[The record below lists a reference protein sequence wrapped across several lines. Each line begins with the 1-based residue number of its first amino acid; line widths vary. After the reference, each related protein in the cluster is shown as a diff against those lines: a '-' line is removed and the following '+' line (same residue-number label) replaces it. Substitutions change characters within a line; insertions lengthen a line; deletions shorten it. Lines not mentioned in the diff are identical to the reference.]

1 MTRNLKKSLAFLLVL
16 VQLFMLMPVLQP
28 QVKATD
34 TETEEDPPALNRV
47 IEGTVR
53 FGSFNYSGDKGEG
66 TSNDGDER
74 DGVDYVSTFYY
85 TDDYFSRS
93 AINPKAQ
100 TATTKTMEWTELED
114 LSMATLSK
122 NFTVA
127 VYGSSENTFPTDWN
141 NKDKNGK
148 RFLTDCG
155 FSNLF
160 TSSEFNGPTGKDTLG
175 YMFGSKQITVYDQKT
190 QQNKTFTLVAV
201 GVRGGG
207 YGAEWASNLTIGN
220 SNGAAG
226 QNSNNS
232 LKYRHYGFDYNA
244 QRVLSDLREYT
255 KNMTGDL
262 KYWVVGYSRAGAIA
276 NLVAGDITTNASQYK
291 TTMDD
296 VYGYTFEAACGAL
309 KSDEAATG
317 TNFPNIHNI
326 INPMDAVPLVS
337 PPEFNHCRLGMDYRL
352 PFHGNVSD
360 AQNITYYSRMRAVLP
375 LVAALAP
382 LYNKNVSNNDKD
394 KTEDT
399 IVTDS
404 APDKYPYRST
414 IQMKSFGIMAYNNG
428 FVNDVSNSKI
438 APSGGWYM
446 DEFLKSFV
454 TKFFSSRAWDASKL
468 RETFTTILWQ
478 KVHTGWNADD
488 MHRDDHASH
497 EYEYVKYYQ
506 EALRTLAY
514 EALKNPGMGL
524 SALDGIMDNAMSTLK
539 FEDYLNGAGILF
551 SYGVMDGSG
560 GGWGYESSVGD
571 MISPMASLINSIID
585 GIGLFDSS
593 ALPSIHDAITA
604 ITPVLTWLYCD
615 DHTFCNG
622 EYLGTVFANVGTILV
637 THAPELSVSWLMSLD
652 DVFISDY
659 REITLPKNTAVS
671 MKVLREGIDYTDES
685 ELQFLKENGAKNA
698 DVPGVEVA
706 AFVHGTKTLSK
717 DDRITVTE
725 SGDNFT
731 IRYPGTMDVRF
742 EVTAAD
748 ERFDD
753 ISLNLSDW
761 TPGTNV
767 VNAKS
772 TCIRAGKND
781 DEGLNEGNIKTV
793 SIDHAMTTQD
803 DTPDAQHINGLVDAN
818 GSITVPL
825 SGTDTLNIM
834 SWHGSNQVVG
844 QKDTTYYVSLDK
856 APRSVVAEYT
866 MQTVL
871 ADNVM
876 EQPEDLNEQFTV
888 TEEHQLVWTGNP
900 TSESKTYAKTGAR
913 SFTAFDLSALGNAQ
927 ASKVESVVDAGYY
940 STRQSVTVVPAAN
953 IYYDD
958 TLLDSTKKV
967 DASVSA
973 PNYENTIKTITSTG
987 TPVTTDN
994 LAAFKFTGTRIDLY
1008 MNTTSSDQ
1016 FVSAYILDAD
1026 GNLYVQDG
1034 VKTSMLIT
1042 GKSTNNLT
1050 NVPVIS
1056 FTGLRRGTYTL
1067 AVIAPSRSSYTLDGV
1082 RVYDESKASYASV
1095 RETLL
1100 GLEDW
1105 KGDTTVSGTVYL
1117 DYNNNGNATRNNYE
1131 TAGPKGEVY
1140 LKNGNGVAFTI
1151 DGYSASANYRIG
1163 MSAVNGT
1170 AVNVDIN
1177 GEPYTVSATTHMFYD
1192 LHPTATGNVVI
1203 RVTGGN
1209 GILSVTDVEEVLPA
1223 LTGSRRLSFSASPEL
1238 MLFAKSLSVIPEE
1251 TPVPEETAA
1260 PVETAA
1266 PEETADPAEDPVVT
1280 PTPEPTPS
1288 PTPVTTP
1295 TPKPTPDIAQLVS
1308 DFMRSLFG
1316 GFGRLFRP

>member
-1 MTRNLKKSLAFLLVL
+1 MLAL
-16 VQLFMLMPVLQP
+16 VQLFVLFPILQP
-28 QVKATD
+28 QVQAAD
-34 TETEEDPPALNRV
+34 AEAEENPPALNRV

-53 FGSFNYSGDKGEG
+53 FGSFNYSGDKGAG

-100 TATTKTMEWTELED
+100 TATTKTLEWTELED

-127 VYGSSENTFPTDWN
+127 VYGSSENTFPTDWS

-148 RFLTDCG
+148 RFLTECG
-155 FSNLF
+155 FTNLF

-317 TNFPNIHNI
+317 TIFPNIHNI

-360 AQNITYYSRMRAVLP
+360 ALNTTYYSRMRAVLP

-394 KTEDT
+394 KTEDP

-404 APDKYPYRST
+404 APDKYPYRSK
-414 IQMKSFGIMAYNNG
+414 IQLKSFGITDYNQG
-428 FVNDVSNSKI
+428 FVEDVSTSTI
-438 APSGGWYM
+438 APSGWYM

-468 RETFTTILWQ
+468 RETYITTLLGRKI
-478 KVHTGWNADD
+478 HTGWNADA

-524 SALDGIMDNAMSTLK
+524 SALDGIMDNAMSSLN
-539 FEDYLNGAGILF
+539 FEDYLNGAGILV
-551 SYGVMDGSG
+551 SYGVMHASG
-560 GGWGYESSVGD
+560 GGLGYESSVGD

-585 GIGLFDSS
+585 RIGLFDSS

-685 ELQFLKENGAKNA
+685 ELQFLKANGAKNA

-706 AFVHGTKTLSK
+706 AFVNGTKTLSK

-725 SGDNFT
+725 SGDNFV
-731 IRYPGTMDVRF
+731 IRYPGTLDVRF

-748 ERFDD
+748 EAFSD
-753 ISLNLSDW
+753 IPVTLSDW

-772 TCIRAGKND
+772 TCTRAGEND

-825 SGTDTLNIM
+825 SGTDTMNIM

-866 MQTVL
+866 MQTVV

-958 TLLDSTKKV
+958 TLLDSNKKV
-967 DASVSA
+967 DATAAA
-973 PNYENTIKTITSTG
+973 PNYENAIKAITSTG
-987 TPVTTDN
+987 TPVSADS
-994 LAAFKFTGTRIDLY
+994 LVAFKFTGTRVDLY
-1008 MNTTSSDQ
+1008 MNTTSSDP
-1016 FVSAYILDAD
+1016 FVSAYVLDAD

-1034 VKTSMLIT
+1034 VKTSMLVT
-1042 GKSTNNLT
+1042 GKSTNALS

-1056 FTGLRRGTYTL
+1056 FSGLHRGTYTL
-1067 AVIAPSRSSYTLDGV
+1067 AVITSATTSYTLDGV

-1095 RETLL
+1095 RESLL
-1100 GLEDW
+1100 STSDW
-1105 KGDTTVSGTVYL
+1105 TGENAVNGTVYL
-1117 DYNNNGNATRNNYE
+1117 DFGTNGSATKADY
-1131 TAGPKGEVY
+1131 TAAGPKGEVY

-1266 PEETADPAEDPVVT
+1266 PEETTSPTEDPVVT
-1280 PTPEPTPS
+1280 PTPEPTP
-1288 PTPVTTP
+1288 TP
-1295 TPKPTPDIAQLVS
+1295 TTNVRSIVQQLISSYVK
-1308 DFMRSLFG
+1308 SLFD
-1316 GFGRLFRP
+1316 GFSRLFRP